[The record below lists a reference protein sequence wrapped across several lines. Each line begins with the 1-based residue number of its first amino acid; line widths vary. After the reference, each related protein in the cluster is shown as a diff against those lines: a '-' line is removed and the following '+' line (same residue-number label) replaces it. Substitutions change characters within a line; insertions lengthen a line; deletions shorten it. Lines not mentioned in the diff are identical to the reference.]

1 MSPPRSIPATS
12 LPDRRCPGT
21 AGDGTHPRVPNSGR
35 RPGVAALP
43 VSKPAARR
51 TSPPTSASYRRQH
64 ICTTKGT
71 TMTAPVPATRAGR
84 CDCCTTPYRAG
95 TPIIWDSVVSGWVLA
110 GHRSAGSR
118 R

>member
-1 MSPPRSIPATS
+1 M
-12 LPDRRCPGT
+12 
-21 AGDGTHPRVPNSGR
+21 H
-35 RPGVAALP
+35 
-43 VSKPAARR
+43 
-51 TSPPTSASYRRQH
+51 
-64 ICTTKGT
+64 TKGT

-110 GHRSAGSR
+110 AHRSAGSR